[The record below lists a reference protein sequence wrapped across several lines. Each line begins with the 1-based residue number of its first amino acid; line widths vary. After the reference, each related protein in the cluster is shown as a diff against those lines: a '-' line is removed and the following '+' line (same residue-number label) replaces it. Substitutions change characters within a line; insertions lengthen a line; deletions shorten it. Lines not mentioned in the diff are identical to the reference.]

1 MKHNQQNKKY
11 DDPPIIALPYLLM
24 NDEFLI
30 HELNHVLTT
39 EIPILLENDNKSGYI
54 EKLGIEAIN
63 CIDKIVHTAN
73 EKELIFEEVLN
84 ERSALDIT
92 EIFHQLGGS
101 IYDDANSFDIKMKA
115 FYRDLIPLIEPFY
128 QQYKEIIKEARIT
141 SNANILYKYINKDV
155 FNELKDLIGKIFK
168 KIYNDNG
175 NITDD
180 DIENVTRLVE
190 LLPRDYFEEIDNNT
204 YITEL
209 ESKGYKVKK
218 LT

>member
-1 MKHNQQNKKY
+1 MS
-11 DDPPIIALPYLLM
+11 D
-24 NDEFLI
+24 
-30 HELNHVLTT
+30 
-39 EIPILLENDNKSGYI
+39 
-54 EKLGIEAIN
+54 
-63 CIDKIVHTAN
+63 

-190 LLPRDYFEEIDNNT
+190 LLPRDYFEEIDNDT
-204 YITEL
+204 YLNEL

-218 LT
+218 LKKTN